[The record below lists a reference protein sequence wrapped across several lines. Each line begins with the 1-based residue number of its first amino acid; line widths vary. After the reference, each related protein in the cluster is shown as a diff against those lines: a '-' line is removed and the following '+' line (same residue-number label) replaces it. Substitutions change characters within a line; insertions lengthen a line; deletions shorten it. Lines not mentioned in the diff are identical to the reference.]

1 MLNAKS
7 ACRKLQ
13 ADFFVKIPTNGD
25 RGDGKR
31 KIYEDLNFTVEPGR
45 IVGLLGKN
53 GTGMSRKGS
62 VDIVE
67 MASNTLREEKTRL

>member
-1 MLNAKS
+1 MLSRLAGN
-7 ACRKLQ
+7 CRPI
-13 ADFFVKIPTNGD
+13 FFVKIPTNGD

-31 KIYEDLNFTVEPGR
+31 KIIYEDLNFTVEPGR